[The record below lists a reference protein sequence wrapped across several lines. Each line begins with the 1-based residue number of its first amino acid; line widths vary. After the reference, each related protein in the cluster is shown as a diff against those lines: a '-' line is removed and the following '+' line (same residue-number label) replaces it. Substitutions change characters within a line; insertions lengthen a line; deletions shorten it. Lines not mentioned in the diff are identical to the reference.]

1 MEADAKAVETDAEAE
16 TVTVSG
22 NDTEAITEAEAVT
35 DTEAR
40 TEAEAGTDTEARTEA
55 ALLQGTS
62 RRRERDWND
71 NRNLTCTV
79 HLQLR
84 ATYLHNLGKLRL
96 FKKKPQIF
104 PV

>member
-1 MEADAKAVETDAEAE
+1 MKVYISSSTGLTRSSLNPRWGRMEADAKAVETDAEAE

-62 RRRERDWND
+62 RRRERD
-71 NRNLTCTV
+71 
-79 HLQLR
+79 
-84 ATYLHNLGKLRL
+84 
-96 FKKKPQIF
+96 
-104 PV
+104 